1 MAKYTRWSPLLVIM
15 MSKELKA
22 EFFADDEE
30 DFDAGWDL
38 FETVHP
44 DKAEAL
50 YLLLAPKLK
59 EIEEYMEY
67 QRVMQV
73 FLARGEEGKRDAAM
87 ATVNYR
93 AKQLN
98 W

>member
-30 DFDAGWDL
+30 DTDAGWDL
-38 FETVHP
+38 FETIHP
-44 DKAEAL
+44 DKAEDL
-50 YLLLAPKLK
+50 YNLLAPKLT

-73 FLARGEEGKRDAAM
+73 FLAKGKEGERDAAM
-87 ATVNYR
+87 LTVNYR